1 MLDRLDGIQNERTT
15 LKMVTQPPLPFPP
28 EPFAFAGIQATRWSL
43 NRADHREGKR
53 NLLLRGLDAVGL
65 GFDS

>member
-1 MLDRLDGIQNERTT
+1 
-15 LKMVTQPPLPFPP
+15 MVQRPPLPFPP
-28 EPFAFAGIQATRWSL
+28 EPLAWLGVQATRWSL
-43 NRADHREGKR
+43 NRADHNGGKR